1 MSLKA
6 SYSKM
11 HDTFFLLVIVILL
24 ATIFDFINGFH
35 DTANAIA
42 TSVST
47 RVLSPKVAV
56 FMAAVLNLLGALSGT
71 AVAKTVGAGL
81 VDASSVTQVTV
92 ISALLSAI
100 IWDLITWYLGLPT
113 SSSHAIL
120 SGLVGAAIATAG
132 IRVILSKGVYK
143 VLTGLFFSPIVGFI
157 LGLMLML
164 LLIKIFRSSA
174 PAMVN
179 KLFSR
184 LQIVSA
190 AYMAFSHGSND
201 AQKTMGIITMALVSF
216 YKLPDFHVPL
226 WVIILCAAT
235 MAFGT
240 ATGGW
245 RVIKTLGVRLVNLK
259 PIHGFAAETSA
270 ATIIELASRFGLPL
284 STTHVISS
292 TIMGVGSSKRL
303 SAVKWGIGGNIVI
316 AWVLTLPAC
325 SVLAWL
331 TCKLLSLF
339 LK

>member
-11 HDTFFLLVIVILL
+11 HDTFFLLFIVILL
-24 ATIFDFINGFH
+24 AIIFDFINGFH

-47 RVLSPKVAV
+47 RVLSPKAAV

-132 IRVILSKGVYK
+132 IKVILSKGVYK

-240 ATGGW
+240 AAGGW
-245 RVIKTLGVRLVNLK
+245 RVIKTLGVRLVSLK

-270 ATIIELASRFGLPL
+270 ATIIEIASRIGLPL

-303 SAVKWGIGGNIVI
+303 SAVRWGIGGNIVI

-331 TCKLLSLF
+331 ICKFLSLF

>member
-1 MSLKA
+1 MSLRA

-11 HDTFFLLVIVILL
+11 HDTFFLLFIVILL

-47 RVLSPKVAV
+47 RVLSPKAAV

-71 AVAKTVGAGL
+71 AVAKTVGAGI
-81 VDASSVTQVTV
+81 VDASSVTQITV

-120 SGLVGAAIATAG
+120 SGVVGAAIATAG
-132 IRVILSKGVYK
+132 IGVILSKGVYK
-143 VLTGLFFSPIVGFI
+143 VFIGLFFSPIVGFI

-240 ATGGW
+240 AAGGW

-270 ATIIELASRFGLPL
+270 ATIIEIASRIGLPL

-303 SAVKWGIGGNIVI
+303 SAVRWGIGGNIVI

-331 TCKLLSLF
+331 ICKFLSLF